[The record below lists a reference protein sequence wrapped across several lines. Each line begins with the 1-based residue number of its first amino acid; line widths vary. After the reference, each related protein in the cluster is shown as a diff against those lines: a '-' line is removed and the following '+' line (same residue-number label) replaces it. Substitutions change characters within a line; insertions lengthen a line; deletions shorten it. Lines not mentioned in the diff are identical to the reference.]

1 MKGTVGAHIMEYGH
15 APELVIEVPQV
26 TTLFG
31 AFAEFCSGWAL
42 SGTTCHGMWIAF
54 SKRTDGQV
62 QVFNATRN
70 ERKKYQLSAMRE
82 RKEDKWCVI
91 TKAVCQT
98 LQASELK
105 VTGFDMTF
113 KGHTAVADS
122 PVLSGSLISGMLF
135 ALNKLFSF
143 NCDPTTL
150 TRLGFNSKRFLKGY
164 EPRMRDLITLF
175 TAEPGKVI
183 RYNLD
188 TYDYEFC
195 KYPFVR
201 GSGVVTWFIDCSL
214 PDGELEGEVDDFRRT
229 CAKASEL
236 VKGHLNNGAKL
247 RELNENDIRRHMHLP
262 ITEEMKRALS
272 YVCEESQFADK
283 AHKAILARNPIAFG
297 KIIIAEQRNLFD
309 LAELTSPEVDWLV
322 RRGVEARG
330 VRGVTEVSTGI
341 TGTLIALIDEGSEEA
356 YFKCFDEY
364 ERIFGFRPVCTEY
377 NPAGSMRVVPE
388 SEYGEQA

>member
-1 MKGTVGAHIMEYGH
+1 MEGTVRAHIAEYGH
-15 APELVIEVPQV
+15 TPDLVIEVPQV

-42 SGTTCHGMWIAF
+42 SGTTSQGMRIAF
-54 SKRTDGQV
+54 SKRVDGQV
-62 QVFNATRN
+62 LVLNATRN
-70 ERKKYQLSAMRE
+70 ERKKFQLSGMRE
-82 RKEDKWCVI
+82 RKEDKWCAI
-91 TKAVCQT
+91 TKAVCQM

-105 VTGFDMTF
+105 VTGFEMTF

-150 TRLGFNSKRFLKGY
+150 IRLGFNSKRFLKDY

-175 TAEPGKVI
+175 TADPGKI
-183 RYNLD
+183 IKYNLD
-188 TYDYEFC
+188 TYDYDYC
-195 KYPFVR
+195 CYPFVR
-201 GSGVVTWFIDCSL
+201 GSGAITWFIDCSL
-214 PDGELEGEVDDFRRT
+214 PEGELEGEVDDFRKL
-229 CAKASEL
+229 CGKAAEL
-236 VKGHLNNGAKL
+236 VKGRLRDGARL

-283 AHKAILARNPIAFG
+283 AHKAILTGNAIAFG
-297 KIIIAEQRNLFD
+297 KIITAEQRNLFD
-309 LAELTSPEVDWLV
+309 MAELTSPEVDWLV

-341 TGTLIALIDEGSEEA
+341 TGTLIALIDEGSETG

-364 ERIFGFRPVCTEY
+364 ERIFGFKPVVTEY
-377 NPAGSMRVVPE
+377 APAGSMHVVPE
-388 SEYGEQA
+388 SEYGYA

>member
-1 MKGTVGAHIMEYGH
+1 MDGTVRAHIAEYGQ
-15 APELVIEVPQV
+15 APDLVVEVPQV
-26 TTLFG
+26 TTIFG
-31 AFAEFCSGWAL
+31 AFAEFCSGWSL
-42 SGTTCHGMWIAF
+42 SGTTSQGMRIAF
-54 SKRTDGQV
+54 TKRTDGQV
-62 QVFNATRN
+62 QVFNATRG
-70 ERKKYQLSAMRE
+70 ERKKFQLSAMRE
-82 RKEDKWCVI
+82 RKEDKWCAI
-91 TKAVCQT
+91 TKAVCQM

-105 VTGFDMTF
+105 ITGFDMTF

-122 PVLSGSLISGMLF
+122 PVLSGSLISGMLY
-135 ALNKLFSF
+135 ALNKLYSF

-150 TRLGFNSKRFLKGY
+150 IRLGFNSKRFLKDY

-175 TAEPGKVI
+175 TAEPGKII

-188 TYDYEFC
+188 NYNYDYC
-195 KYPFVR
+195 DYPFVR

-214 PDGELEGEVDDFRRT
+214 PDGELEGEVDDFRKT

-236 VKGHLNNGAKL
+236 VKGRLHDGARL

-297 KIIIAEQRNLFD
+297 KIIAAEQRNLFD
-309 LAELTSPEVDWLV
+309 MAELTSPEVDWLV

-341 TGTLIALIDEGSEEA
+341 TGTLIALIDEEA
-356 YFKCFDEY
+356 EQGYFKFFDEY
-364 ERIFGFRPVCTEY
+364 ERIFGFRPKYSEY
-377 NPAGSMRVVPE
+377 VPAGCMRIISE
-388 SEYGEQA
+388 SEYGEA